1 MVRSSGWLSSPTL
14 ISVGGVRLDEEL
26 LHFSTQCQD
35 NLLEF
40 LESSGND
47 LSSRRKFL
55 PIFVLPEEREKHQA
69 LDNQTRATLLQM
81 VEDALDNMIFS
92 LVLFYKQRWKS
103 VKTKNKSAIIH
114 FPEELREVDK

>member
-1 MVRSSGWLSSPTL
+1 M
-14 ISVGGVRLDEEL
+14 
-26 LHFSTQCQD
+26 
-35 NLLEF
+35 EF